1 MNKAGEL
8 DENEKAALKRVV
20 AFAASVY
27 DSMLAMTGEKST
39 ALWAA
44 SQVMTGALGV
54 PVTLKERPEF
64 VEGAE

>member
-8 DENEKAALKRVV
+8 TDNEKAALKKVV
-20 AFAASVY
+20 EFAASIH
-27 DSMLAMTGEKST
+27 DAMFAMTGEKST
-39 ALWAA
+39 ALWGA

-54 PVTLKERPEF
+54 PVTLKGRPEF